1 MFIYLFLF
9 DGRGKGREILSV
21 ALLSQMATIAV
32 ARPGVCNPIT
42 FPTWVAGTQAP
53 ELSPLPPRHL
63 KEAEPGGRERNP
75 PQAWHPERVFM
86 TSTKCSYSHSQFF
99 PYHVVYTKELFAF
112 LQHFSTLLL
121 IYMRHKDAD
130 THTYRHTHTTRD
142 RQSAASLIFKGAGY
156 GHILLKLICLFAYL
170 LICLFEW
177 QTAIKRT
184 DFISPKV
191 CNSWRW
197 ASRPQK

>member
-63 KEAEPGGRERNP
+63 KEAEPGGRERNS
-75 PQAWHPERVFM
+75 PQASARV
-86 TSTKCSYSHSQFF
+86 
-99 PYHVVYTKELFAF
+99 
-112 LQHFSTLLL
+112 
-121 IYMRHKDAD
+121 R
-130 THTYRHTHTTRD
+130 
-142 RQSAASLIFKGAGY
+142 AS
-156 GHILLKLICLFAYL
+156 
-170 LICLFEW
+170 
-177 QTAIKRT
+177 
-184 DFISPKV
+184 
-191 CNSWRW
+191 
-197 ASRPQK
+197 